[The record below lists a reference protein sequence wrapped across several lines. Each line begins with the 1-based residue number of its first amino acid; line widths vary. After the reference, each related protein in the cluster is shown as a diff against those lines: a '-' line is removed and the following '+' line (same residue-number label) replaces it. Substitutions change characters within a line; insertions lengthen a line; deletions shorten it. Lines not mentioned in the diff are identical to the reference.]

1 MIVYVDMDGVISDFD
16 GEKAKW
22 KGSYNKFF
30 QHMIDTHGFASLEM
44 LPCNKLMNRLQEI
57 REVHGAEIK
66 ILSSYGRPDN
76 LSVRD
81 DKAKWLASFPFTF
94 DEVIF
99 VPGKA
104 YKREYATKDSL
115 LIDDTPSNVFDFLDA
130 GGLAVLHKSEDE
142 TVTYLDKIFG
152 M

>member
-66 ILSSYGRPDN
+66 ILSSYGILPFLF
-76 LSVRD
+76 LSY
-81 DKAKWLASFPFTF
+81 LLSL
-94 DEVIF
+94 EIQ
-99 VPGKA
+99 
-104 YKREYATKDSL
+104 SL
-115 LIDDTPSNVFDFLDA
+115 LF
-130 GGLAVLHKSEDE
+130 
-142 TVTYLDKIFG
+142 
-152 M
+152 